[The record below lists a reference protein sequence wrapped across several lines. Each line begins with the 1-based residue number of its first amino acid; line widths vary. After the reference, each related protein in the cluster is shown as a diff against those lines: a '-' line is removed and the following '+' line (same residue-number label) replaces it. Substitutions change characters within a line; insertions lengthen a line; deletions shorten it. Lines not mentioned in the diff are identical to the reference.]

1 MVELKITQ
9 QFGRIGLQITNARFE
24 LRHRQPDLEI
34 SRKAPEL
41 TLDIAWP
48 ELMVDYTPMLESIGL
63 GNIEYRAKSF
73 TAAAREEYLAN
84 LEKSVQVGYQ
94 IGAIEKGQSI
104 GDIVFEASAP
114 REPEIGLVPLVP
126 VKISYKPAGLDMETE
141 LGKLEFNF
149 IPGEIKQEKFV
160 FPSVKVFWEQKPYLK
175 IEAVGQLV
183 DIRK

>member
-1 MVELKITQ
+1 MELNITQ
-9 QFGRIGLQITNARFE
+9 QFARIGLQITDARFD
-24 LRHRQPDLEI
+24 LKCRQPDLEI

-41 TLDIAWP
+41 TLDITSP
-48 ELMVDYTPMLESIGL
+48 ELRVDYTPMLESIGL

-114 REPEIGLVPLVP
+114 REPEIGLVPLAP
-126 VKISYKPAGLDMETE
+126 VKISYRPAVIDVETE

-149 IPGEIKQEKFV
+149 IPGQIRQENFV
-160 FPSVKVFWEQKPYLK
+160 FPSVKVFWEQEPYLK

>member
-1 MVELKITQ
+1 LIEINITQ
-9 QFGRIGLQITNARFE
+9 QFARIGLRITNARFD

-41 TLDIAWP
+41 TLDITRP

-63 GNIEYRAKSF
+63 GNIEYRARTY
-73 TAAAREEYLAN
+73 TAAAREDYLAN

-94 IGAIEKGQSI
+94 IAAIENGQSI
-104 GDIVFEASAP
+104 GEIIFEAFKP
-114 REPEIGLVPLVP
+114 QEPGIGLVPLAP
-126 VKISYKPAGLDMETE
+126 VKTSYRPAVLNIETE

-149 IPGEIKQEKFV
+149 TPGKIRQENFV
-160 FPSVKVFWEQKPYLK
+160 FPSVRVFWEQEPYLK
-175 IEAVGQLV
+175 VEAVGQAV